1 MLKAKEESIM
11 ETISLAIQSC
21 IGLIFA
27 IYGIYILL
35 TNRKKGKQTISKFVL
50 ALVCILVGIFLLG
63 YAFYFPTMKTL
74 SKENQ

>member
-63 YAFYFPTMKTL
+63 FVVYRAL
-74 SKENQ
+74 

>member
-35 TNRKKGKQTISKFVL
+35 TKRKKGKQTISKFVL

-63 YAFYFPTMKTL
+63 DRK
-74 SKENQ
+74 SVV

>member
-35 TNRKKGKQTISKFVL
+35 TKRKKGKQTISKFVL

-63 YAFYFPTMKTL
+63 YAFYF
-74 SKENQ
+74 KE